1 MYVYCC
7 QNVNDEIS
15 DATCSHIMNQE
26 SGHILD
32 KAMCTQA
39 HVVVQAESYQDRYP
53 LRTRV
58 DEVVI

>member
-1 MYVYCC
+1 
-7 QNVNDEIS
+7 
-15 DATCSHIMNQE
+15 MNQE

-32 KAMCTQA
+32 KTMCTQA

-58 DEVVI
+58 DEVAGRHIGSI